1 MLDIAQHASLVVGVL
16 DLLHLDDL
24 SLLEHLDG
32 IEPLVMLRL
41 DQMNSPEA
49 TSTEGPQNIEVA
61 QRVLA
66 LGDARLR
73 AIAGLLLVLLVRG
86 LLHGLSSR
94 LLLPRGLH
102 RGLRQSLLLLLLD
115 EGGSSAGAGRLDRS
129 RVYRIGRMRAGVVR
143 VGVGVGRAVMLGR
156 IDEVADTREVLR
168 IVGIGRARRV
178 RGREDVDGIHLLP
191 FGLGGR
197 RLMRRGR
204 GIWVGLS
211 LRLGRGAC

>member
-16 DLLHLDDL
+16 NLLHLDDL

-49 TSTEGPQNIEVA
+49 TSTEGPQNIKVT

-73 AIAGLLLVLLVRG
+73 SIAGLLLMLLVRRLLYG
-86 LLHGLSSR
+86 LPSR
-94 LLLPRGLH
+94 LLLSRGLH
-102 RGLRQSLLLLLLD
+102 RRLRQSLLLLLLN
-115 EGGSSAGAGRLDRS
+115 EGWSSAGAGRLDRS
-129 RVYRIGRMRAGVVR
+129 RVYRIGRMRARVVR
-143 VGVGVGRAVMLGR
+143 VGVGVGGAIMLGR

-168 IVGIGRARRV
+168 IVRIGRARRV
-178 RGREDVDGIHLLP
+178 
-191 FGLGGR
+191 
-197 RLMRRGR
+197 
-204 GIWVGLS
+204 
-211 LRLGRGAC
+211 